1 MSLNVL
7 WYILSNIFLSMRWIA
22 LFKASFYLSPQQPRL
37 FFFFFIRQFFFLHK
51 MYKSFHYNS
60 RTIKMFGINIFSF
73 NLITQFSFTFLFFF
87 VLSYKFIKKLFFLS
101 LKCLLKQFGH
111 WFFSYKHHKNR
122 LLWKW
127 LLQVIK
133 LW

>member
-73 NLITQFSFTFLFFF
+73 NLITHFSFTFL
-87 VLSYKFIKKLFFLS
+87 IFFLYYLINLLRNFS
-101 LKCLLKQFGH
+101 FCLWNVCWNNLAIDSFLINIIKIDYYENGY
-111 WFFSYKHHKNR
+111 YK
-122 LLWKW
+122 
-127 LLQVIK
+127 
-133 LW
+133 